1 METAR
6 EPAVGWRVWE
16 LIDKNMLC
24 FKAWVLVLVMYLVAV
39 CTLLSPGVRT
49 KEVSFLAELEKRDVD
64 GSGQCVDNL
73 GVSGS
78 ELLRLFRK
86 HLVKVVE
93 RRGGDEP
100 ARVSPYYDS
109 FTEYLFQNGE
119 GAGCSPHRSVVA
131 KLTSGVQPI
140 PVHSHN
146 DYWRSLP
153 LFEAIAYGA
162 SSVEADVW
170 IVPDVER
177 AGEKALAVAHSR
189 TYVDPVYRTL
199 DSLYTTP
206 LLRMLD
212 QVNCDE
218 TGDANGVF
226 FDSPET
232 TLYLF
237 IDFKSA
243 DRGLIYQLLMEKY
256 LKPIIDK
263 DYLTY
268 FDMQQGKFVWR
279 QITVVFT
286 GDFPNDLGVIDRDLK
301 RGYFGDGKRY
311 VTLESNIMDQ
321 SLTIRNTSVMA
332 AASFSKMLER
342 CGSSEV
348 KVIWRG
354 RLARSEIQCL
364 RSMIKTTQEA
374 GIRTRIW
381 GLPNWPLR
389 TVKKLWSQVIEDLHS
404 DVLNV
409 DDLHLASRRF

>member
-1 METAR
+1 
-6 EPAVGWRVWE
+6 
-16 LIDKNMLC
+16 MLC
-24 FKAWVLVLVMYLVAV
+24 VKTWFLVLALYLVAV
-39 CTLLSPGVRT
+39 CTLLSPGAKT
-49 KEVSFLAELEKRDVD
+49 SELSFLSDIDKRGVD
-64 GSGQCVDNL
+64 GPAYRVGNL

-86 HLVKVVE
+86 HLVQVVA
-93 RRGGDEP
+93 RTDGDEP
-100 ARVSPYYDS
+100 VRVSPYYDS
-109 FTEYLFQNGE
+109 LREYLFQGDE
-119 GAGCSPHRSVVA
+119 DAACSPHRSAVA
-131 KLTSGVQPI
+131 KLTSNVNPI

-153 LFEAIAYGA
+153 LFEAIANGA

-189 TYVDPVYRTL
+189 AYVDPVHRTL

-212 QVNCDE
+212 QVNCGE
-218 TGDANGVF
+218 AGDANGVF

-232 TLYLF
+232 TLFLF
-237 IDFKSA
+237 IDFKSP
-243 DRGLIYQLLMEKY
+243 DSGLIYQLLMEKY
-256 LKPIIDK
+256 LKPLIDK
-263 DYLTY
+263 GYLTH
-268 FDMQQGKFVWR
+268 FDMQQGKLVWR
-279 QITVVFT
+279 QITVVLT
-286 GDFPNDLGVIDRDLK
+286 GDFPNDLGIIDRDVGL
-301 RGYFGDGKRY
+301 GYLGDGKRY
-311 VTLESNIMDQ
+311 VTLESSIVDQ
-321 SLTIRNTSVMA
+321 SSTIRNTSVMA
-332 AASFSKMLER
+332 ASSFSQMLER
-342 CGSSEV
+342 CGSSEI
-348 KVIWRG
+348 KVVWRG

-364 RSMIKTTQEA
+364 RSMIKSTQEA

-389 TVKKLWSQVIEDLHS
+389 TVKTLWSQVIEDLHS

>member
-1 METAR
+1 
-6 EPAVGWRVWE
+6 
-16 LIDKNMLC
+16 MLC
-24 FKAWVLVLVMYLVAV
+24 VKAWFLVLVLYLVAV
-39 CTLLSPGVRT
+39 CTLLSPGGKT
-49 KEVSFLAELEKRDVD
+49 SELSFLAELDKRDV
-64 GSGQCVDNL
+64 GGLGRCPDNL

-86 HLVKVVE
+86 HLVQVVA

-100 ARVSPYYDS
+100 VQVSPYYDS
-109 FTEYLFQNGE
+109 FKEYLFSGDGVE
-119 GAGCSPHRSVVA
+119 CSPHRSVVA
-131 KLTSGVQPI
+131 KLTSNVGPI

-153 LFEAIAYGA
+153 LFESIAYGA

-206 LLRMLD
+206 LLKMLD
-212 QVNCDE
+212 QVNCDG

-232 TLYLF
+232 TLFLF
-237 IDFKSA
+237 IDFKSP
-243 DRGLIYQLLMEKY
+243 DRALIYQLLMEKY
-256 LKPIIDK
+256 LKPLIDK
-263 DYLTY
+263 NYLTH
-268 FDMQQGKFVWR
+268 FDMQQKRFVWR
-279 QITVVFT
+279 QITVVLT
-286 GDFPNDLGVIDRDLK
+286 GDFPNDLGIIDRDPG

-311 VTLESNIMDQ
+311 VTLESSIVDQ
-321 SLTIRNTSVMA
+321 SSTIQNTSVMA
-332 AASFSKMLER
+332 AASFSQMLER

-354 RLARSEIQCL
+354 HLSRSEIQCM

-389 TVKKLWSQVIEDLHS
+389 TLKTLWSQVIEDLHS

-409 DDLHLASRRF
+409 DDLHQASRRF